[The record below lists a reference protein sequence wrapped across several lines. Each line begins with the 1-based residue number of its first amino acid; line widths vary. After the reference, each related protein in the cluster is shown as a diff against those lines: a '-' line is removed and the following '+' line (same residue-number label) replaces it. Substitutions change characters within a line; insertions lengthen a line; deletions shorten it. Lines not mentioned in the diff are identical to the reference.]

1 MGGCNAKE
9 GFLATRYTEPSTY
22 KSMKSFGMN
31 TTQRKEEVFLIRKKY
46 PTKVPIIIEKH
57 RKDISLP
64 LMEKNKFL
72 IPQEVTVLQLIA
84 MLRNRLEIP
93 QRCVLYFTINGHLLT
108 ASINDT
114 MADLYLKFHDEV
126 GFLYLQY
133 FSQDCFG

>member
-1 MGGCNAKE
+1 MGDCHAKE
-9 GFLATRYTEPSTY
+9 GFLATRYTELSTY

-46 PTKVPIIIEKH
+46 PTKVPIIIENH

-72 IPQEVTVLQLIA
+72 IPQEATLTCCSRSQ
-84 MLRNRLEIP
+84 NRLEIP

-108 ASINDT
+108 TSINDT
-114 MADLYLKFHDEV
+114 MADLYLKFHDED

-133 FSQDCFG
+133 FTQDCFG